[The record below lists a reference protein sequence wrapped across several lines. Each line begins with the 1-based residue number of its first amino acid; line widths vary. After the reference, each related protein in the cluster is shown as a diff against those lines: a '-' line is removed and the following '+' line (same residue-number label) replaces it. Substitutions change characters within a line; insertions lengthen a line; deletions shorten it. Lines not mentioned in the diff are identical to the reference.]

1 LLLLQA
7 KESGGRLVG
16 DGEEILAEKNFGEV
30 VIGLVPKKQA
40 TAARRE
46 RIVSISG
53 PDSFGQLLA

>member
-1 LLLLQA
+1 MVTV
-7 KESGGRLVG
+7 KRF
-16 DGEEILAEKNFGEV
+16 LAEKNFGEV

>member
-16 DGEEILAEKNFGEV
+16 DGEEIFGEV